1 MLYFYH
7 DWIKCL
13 FLRLYG
19 SLCQFIKKPSPLET
33 IFQSVDNFLSR
44 ELMKIRYSIIL
55 MIQVSKSAC
64 DSQFGRCG
72 RCPNSYNGGT
82 SANGGTCMNAE
93 I

>member
-1 MLYFYH
+1 
-7 DWIKCL
+7 
-13 FLRLYG
+13 
-19 SLCQFIKKPSPLET
+19 
-33 IFQSVDNFLSR
+33 
-44 ELMKIRYSIIL
+44 MKIRYSIIL